1 MLIWGPVR
9 RKAVPRGLRKHSTV
23 RRAVVKIS
31 AAIRMLAGGLF
42 AYVVLIR
49 PRLLSWGA
57 TSKEREAALPGD
69 ELLSAANIQA
79 TRAVTVHA
87 PTGRVW
93 PWIVQMGQGRGG
105 LYSYDQLENLVGCD
119 MHSAERIVE
128 EWQAL
133 APGDAFKLHPDAAL
147 EVAVVE
153 LGRALVVR
161 GGVPLQQD
169 SAPPFDFSWA
179 FVLEAR
185 SDHSTRL
192 LVRERYRY
200 TRRWAALVVE
210 PVQAISFLMTE
221 KMLRGIRDRAER
233 HVDHEPRARAR
244 CHGPRPSP
252 RENGA
257 AASVR

>member
-1 MLIWGPVR
+1 MHAAFGRCAVGP
-9 RKAVPRGLRKHSTV
+9 GLRKHSTV
-23 RRAVVKIS
+23 RRVVVKIS

-57 TSKEREAALPGD
+57 TSKEREADLPGE

-87 PTGRVW
+87 PTERVW

-105 LYSYDQLENLVGCD
+105 LYSYDLLEN
-119 MHSAERIVE
+119 
-128 EWQAL
+128 
-133 APGDAFKLHPDAAL
+133 
-147 EVAVVE
+147 
-153 LGRALVVR
+153 
-161 GGVPLQQD
+161 LQQD

-179 FVLEAR
+179 FVLEPR
-185 SDHSTRL
+185 SDHGTRL

-221 KMLRGIRDRAER
+221 KMLRGIRDRAEP
-233 HVDHEPRARAR
+233 HP
-244 CHGPRPSP
+244 
-252 RENGA
+252 
-257 AASVR
+257 